1 MLAIN
6 EVLKGVWLVQWEV
19 RRGLKLDYE
28 KKHDTWCVSN
38 ELAIADHNYL
48 LQFSGTQNSIKLS
61 VAHSDTG
68 KWASTSCP
76 SQKLIVFITGTSA
89 VHRLSKVIA
98 VHCGEKVDMNESDG
112 TWGPARWDNIYRIS
126 NTYSKAFYCGK
137 SPIFQIIFEL
147 SPEPASRFC
156 KLFDTKSMSDIEFIV
171 QGTRIEAH
179 QLIVASASPVMA
191 ALFEP
196 GKFKE
201 GSSKTVEIEDID
213 ADVFDQMLC
222 YLYTGA
228 APNLEEH
235 ADSLLAAAEKYQ
247 IDSLKDECEEYLSCN
262 VTTENITECLLLA
275 HYHCAQK
282 LLDTSL
288 KHLAD
293 HKEEVWSRP
302 EWKALGQEHS
312 DVFFMAT
319 QWMCTNE
326 NRKRKRKWHP

>member
-1 MLAIN
+1 MN
-6 EVLKGVWLVQWEV
+6 
-19 RRGLKLDYE
+19 
-28 KKHDTWCVSN
+28 
-38 ELAIADHNYL
+38 
-48 LQFSGTQNSIKLS
+48 NSIVS
-61 VAHSDTG
+61 IHEFIVVVA
-68 KWASTSCP
+68 
-76 SQKLIVFITGTSA
+76 GT
-89 VHRLSKVIA
+89 RPKYGMSKVIA
-98 VHCGEKVDMNESDG
+98 VHCGEKVDMKTSDG
-112 TWGPARWDNIYRIS
+112 IWGPAKWKNIYDAS
-126 NTYSKAFYCGK
+126 SSSDSTTHNVGK
-137 SPIFQIIFEL
+137 SPIFQVIFEL
-147 SPEPASRFC
+147 SPKPKESHFC

-171 QGTRIEAH
+171 QGTRIKAH
-179 QLIVASASPVMA
+179 RLVVSTASPVMA

-201 GSSKTVEIEDID
+201 GSSKTVEIVDID

-293 HKEEVWSRP
+293 NKEEVWSRP